1 LPRLVWAGNLVFAVM
16 TTGIGSTVLAFSFQV
31 WAQQFTS
38 PTHTAII
45 VSLEPVFAAITSWLM
60 AGEHMGGLRLLW
72 CRTYL
77 RRDIAR

>member
-1 LPRLVWAGNLVFAVM
+1 M

-60 AGEHMGGLRLLW
+60 AGEHMGAAPSLVSHLSSQGYCSLS
-72 CRTYL
+72 
-77 RRDIAR
+77 